1 MCSAADLEDVA
12 PGWWQPPVWFD
23 GVDEA
28 DVAECPEQ
36 WAVPA
41 DAESLMPLSVAES
54 LLAVS
59 AVGPGPEAIRLLA
72 SLSGRVLSGDQRLS
86 VVQLMQAQVAWVAG
100 AEQQSIVDLVGPAA
114 GAAGGPERRSWRP
127 RRSVRRVELAPA
139 LHTSVDQAKARI
151 ARARL
156 LAGEWK
162 VLGDRLRAGTLDPYR
177 VWLITETLSALPD
190 PARAA
195 GVLASVLPGA
205 AEQTPT
211 ALKRALRKAAR
222 QADPDWGVRSF
233 AKARKSRRVGFD
245 LTGDDGLVRLWA
257 FLPPV
262 EGLAVKQQLEAA
274 AKVASADPEDHRC
287 ADERMADALV
297 AAVLGSTVGDP
308 TTPLTPKVRLN
319 VLVPLPTLL
328 GLREDTGEL
337 LGYGDLPAGVARE
350 LAADADWQRW
360 VHDPVTGHLLDQGGY
375 DYRVKAV
382 LHRFLV
388 GRDRYCRF
396 PGSART
402 AESSD
407 LEHNVAFDTHRQRQ
421 RRDHLRDQHVLC
433 VPHPAPGQNP
443 RRLQTPPPPRRH
455 HHLDHPARADLHHP
469 PLGLPTRQR
478 QAAAKQRTRAGHRPA
493 GRPATGVSA
502 SRGTPLTGGDMLRP
516 CGSWSWARV
525 SVGWN

>member
-1 MCSAADLEDVA
+1 MLAARKAAL
-12 PGWWQPPVWFD
+12 
-23 GVDEA
+23 
-28 DVAECPEQ
+28 AEEFWP
-36 WAVPA
+36 
-41 DAESLMPLSVAES
+41 
-54 LLAVS
+54 
-59 AVGPGPEAIRLLA
+59 
-72 SLSGRVLSGDQRLS
+72 
-86 VVQLMQAQVAWVAG
+86 
-100 AEQQSIVDLVGPAA
+100 
-114 GAAGGPERRSWRP
+114 
-127 RRSVRRVELAPA
+127 VELAPA

-195 GVLASVLPGA
+195 GVLAAVLPGA
-205 AEQTPT
+205 AAQTPT

-222 QADPDWGVRSF
+222 QADPDWGVRTF

-245 LTGDDGLVRLWA
+245 LTGDDGLVRMWA

-262 EGLAVKQQLEAA
+262 EGLAVKEHLDAA
-274 AKVASADPEDHRC
+274 AKVTQRRPAGSLRSV
-287 ADERMADALV
+287 DERTADALV
-297 AAVLGSTVGDP
+297 AAVLGSTPGDP
-308 TTPLTPKVRLN
+308 TVPLTPKVRLN

-360 VHDPVTGHLLDQGGY
+360 VHDPVSGHLLDQGGY
-375 DYRVKAV
+375 DYRVKPV
-382 LHRFLV
+382 LERFLV
-388 GRDRYCRF
+388 R
-396 PGSART
+396 PGPLLPVPRLGTHSRKQRPRAQRG
-402 AESSD
+402 
-407 LEHNVAFDTHRQRQ
+407 LRPHRQR
-421 RRDHLRDQHVLC
+421 RRWVHLGGEHVLC

-443 RRLQTPPPPRRH
+443 RRLQAPPPPRRH

-478 QAAAKQRTRAGHRPA
+478 QAATKQRTRARHRSA
-493 GRPATGVSA
+493 GREPGTPTGRGRATGVTGSGSA
-502 SRGTPLTGGDMLRP
+502 
-516 CGSWSWARV
+516 
-525 SVGWN
+525 